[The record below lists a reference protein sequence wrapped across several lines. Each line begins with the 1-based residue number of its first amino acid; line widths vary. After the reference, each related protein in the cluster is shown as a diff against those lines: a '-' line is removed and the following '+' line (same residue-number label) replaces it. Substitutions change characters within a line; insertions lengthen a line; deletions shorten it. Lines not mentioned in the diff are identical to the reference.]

1 MRMKTIV
8 ALFSIFLLQCCRA
21 QTAIKLPSNPD
32 DNSLLWEISG
42 KHLSKPS
49 YLFGTFHLMCKEDIH
64 FSNNLT
70 QAIKNAGEVY
80 FEMDLDDPSNTFGA
94 LLFMN
99 MKNGKTLKDL
109 YSSEDYTR
117 LSIFF
122 KDSLQ
127 APIDFIKKI
136 KPAFLEAFIYPKLMP
151 CKNMSGVE
159 EELMKIAKQ
168 NKKEIKGFETIQLQA
183 AVFDS
188 IPYEEQAKDLLKTI
202 DSIGQYKKYFDSML
216 TVYKNQQLS
225 QIEKMFN
232 STEFGM
238 EENRDVLL
246 DNRNKNWVEQLK
258 KIMKGKNVF
267 IAVGAGHLV
276 GDKGLIALLKKEGYK
291 LRPLFNK

>member
-1 MRMKTIV
+1 MKTII

-21 QTAIKLPSNPD
+21 QTAIKLPSNSD
-32 DNSLLWEISG
+32 ENSLLWEISG

-70 QAIKNAGEVY
+70 HAIKNAGEVY

-109 YSSEDYTR
+109 YSIEDYTR

>member
-1 MRMKTIV
+1 MKTII

-21 QTAIKLPSNPD
+21 QTAIKLPSNSD
-32 DNSLLWEISG
+32 ENSLLWEISG

-70 QAIKNAGEVY
+70 QAIKNVEDVY